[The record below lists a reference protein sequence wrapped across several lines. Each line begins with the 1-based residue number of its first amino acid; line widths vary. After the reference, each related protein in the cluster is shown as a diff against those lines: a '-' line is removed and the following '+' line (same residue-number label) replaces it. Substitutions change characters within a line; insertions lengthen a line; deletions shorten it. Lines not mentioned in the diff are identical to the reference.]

1 MARMQ
6 NFWIYSIAAIALI
19 SAINYICH
27 NCIEAPFAKI
37 LSVIGYIIIGYIII
51 SSLMWNN
58 SSKDKDKEDESKNQ
72 KLIKNLV
79 DILLLII
86 ILTLLYNQLLK

>member
-1 MARMQ
+1 MAQMQ
-6 NFWIYSIAAIALI
+6 NFWIYTIAIIVLI

-27 NCIEAPFAKI
+27 NCIEASFAKI
-37 LSVIGYIIIGYIII
+37 LSVIGYILIGYIII

-58 SSKDKDKEDESKNQ
+58 SWKEKENESKSQN
-72 KLIKNLV
+72 LIKNFV

-86 ILTLLYNQLLK
+86 ILTLLYNQFTK

>member
-1 MARMQ
+1 MQ
-6 NFWIYSIAAIALI
+6 NFWIYSIAMIVLI

-27 NCIEAPFAKI
+27 NCIEASFAKI
-37 LSVIGYIIIGYIII
+37 LCVIGYIIIGYVII

-58 SSKDKDKEDESKNQ
+58 SWKDKEDESKTQN
-72 KLIKNLV
+72 LIKNLV

-86 ILTLLYNQLLK
+86 LLTLLYNQLTK

>member
-37 LSVIGYIIIGYIII
+37 LSVIGYIII
-51 SSLMWNN
+51 
-58 SSKDKDKEDESKNQ
+58 
-72 KLIKNLV
+72 
-79 DILLLII
+79 LLILELNDSHI
-86 ILTLLYNQLLK
+86 PKFIKLNPSHHRFCRRSHHCDNANHSHARRSQAKGSVTT